1 MAIET
6 VVRLV
11 LLLGSMIW
19 KDKKEVL
26 FGSDRDIEIR
36 YHLWI

>member
-1 MAIET
+1 MP
-6 VVRLV
+6 VRLV

-26 FGSDRDIEIR
+26 FRSDEDAEIR
-36 YHLWI
+36 YHL

>member
-26 FGSDRDIEIR
+26 FVSDRDIESR